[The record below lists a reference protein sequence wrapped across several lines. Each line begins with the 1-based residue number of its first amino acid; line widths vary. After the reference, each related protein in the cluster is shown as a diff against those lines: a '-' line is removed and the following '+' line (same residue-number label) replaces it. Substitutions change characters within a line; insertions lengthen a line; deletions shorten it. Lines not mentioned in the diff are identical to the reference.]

1 MKLFLMITVIFFL
14 CSCEKNKIERGQIL
28 SQLKNEVNKSE
39 ALYLNEMSLIFQI
52 IIALLHKHSK
62 AKLSPSYLNLSDNLG
77 VRSAQLR
84 KFI

>member
-39 ALYLNEMSLIFQI
+39 ALYLNEMSLIFSDYNCFV
-52 IIALLHKHSK
+52 ALTFKS
-62 AKLSPSYLNLSDNLG
+62 
-77 VRSAQLR
+77 
-84 KFI
+84 

>member
-52 IIALLHKHSK
+52 IMALLHKDLKYK
-62 AKLSPSYLNLSDNLG
+62 APLIEPNLRRNLG
-77 VRSAQLR
+77 KWST
-84 KFI
+84 